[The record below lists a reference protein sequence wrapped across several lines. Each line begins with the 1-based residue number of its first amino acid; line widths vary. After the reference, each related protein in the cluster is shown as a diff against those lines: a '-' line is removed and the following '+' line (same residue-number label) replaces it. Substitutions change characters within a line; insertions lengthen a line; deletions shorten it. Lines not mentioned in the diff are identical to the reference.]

1 MVRKVIKSA
10 LEGLTGGDVDKKRRA
25 LLKGTAAAGALAT
38 LPKGAK
44 KLMGSVAKKLPKNL
58 KETPAFKILQKD
70 FFHKA
75 FRANLNHP
83 EFADASSFLDDDDKS
98 FLVDFVVFLLAL
110 FFFGVVFLLD
120 FLDPNN

>member
-1 MVRKVIKSA
+1 MKKFVQSA

-58 KETPAFKILQKD
+58 
-70 FFHKA
+70 
-75 FRANLNHP
+75 
-83 EFADASSFLDDDDKS
+83 
-98 FLVDFVVFLLAL
+98 
-110 FFFGVVFLLD
+110 
-120 FLDPNN
+120 